1 MPRASMTSSSRRPDA
16 RSRAPGT
23 HTRPSRR
30 PASTPVRR
38 SGLRGLP
45 LSTTT
50 ATTSLR
56 AQAQYMAWR
65 SVIRTMR
72 QPIVIVP
79 PLIFPLFLLA
89 VNASGLGAAT
99 SIPDFP
105 TSSYL
110 AFALAF
116 PFMQGSIFAT
126 NTAGTNVAED
136 IGNGFFNRLA
146 LTPMSGPSLLVGQLT
161 GVLLIGALQ
170 AVAFLAAGLAAGAS
184 IESGVLGALVL
195 FVLSLCIAAAF
206 GAIGLYVG
214 LRTGS
219 SEAVQGLF
227 PLMFIL
233 LFLSSASLPRDLISS
248 DWFRTVATINP
259 VSYLIEGLRS
269 LVIVGW
275 DPEALALGFG
285 VAIAI
290 FVVAIWA
297 STVALRERM
306 VRT

>member
-1 MPRASMTSSSRRPDA
+1 MSAHAATPLLRTQ
-16 RSRAPGT
+16 APY
-23 HTRPSRR
+23 
-30 PASTPVRR
+30 
-38 SGLRGLP
+38 L
-45 LSTTT
+45 
-50 ATTSLR
+50 
-56 AQAQYMAWR
+56 AWR

-89 VNASGLGAAT
+89 INASGLSAAT
-99 SIPDFP
+99 NIPGFP
-105 TSSYL
+105 TDSYL

-126 NTAGTNVAED
+126 NTAGTNVAQD
-136 IGNGFFNRLA
+136 IGSGFFNRLA

-184 IESGVLGALVL
+184 IQSGVLGALVL
-195 FVLSLCIAAAF
+195 FALSLCIAAAF
-206 GAIGLYVG
+206 GAIGLFAG

-219 SEAVQGLF
+219 AEAVQGLF

-233 LFLSSASLPRDLISS
+233 LFLSSATLPRDLIAS
-248 DWFRTVATINP
+248 DWYRTVATINP

-269 LVIVGW
+269 LIITGW
-275 DPEALALGFG
+275 DFEALALGFG
-285 VAIAI
+285 VAVAI

-297 STVALRERM
+297 STVALRGRM